1 MAPDRRGTAAGWG
14 PRVAF
19 NHTTLSLGGDFPFP
33 ENALAGIGAL
43 ATRLA
48 AVDM

>member
-1 MAPDRRGTAAGWG
+1 
-14 PRVAF
+14 VAIIR
-19 NHTTLSLGGDFPFP
+19 TTLSLEGDFPFP
-33 ENALAGIGAL
+33 ENAPAGVGAL